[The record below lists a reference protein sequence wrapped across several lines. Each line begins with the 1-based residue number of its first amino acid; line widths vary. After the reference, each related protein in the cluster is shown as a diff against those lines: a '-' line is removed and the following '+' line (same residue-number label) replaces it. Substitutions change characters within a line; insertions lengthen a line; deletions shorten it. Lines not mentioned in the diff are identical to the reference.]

1 MEPDK
6 FIQKEYKWAERK
18 IFSSIDVLSRSDVRE
33 ALYII
38 ESVCLDRY
46 VTHF

>member
-6 FIQKEYKWAERK
+6 FIQEEYKWAEGK

-33 ALYII
+33 VLYII

>member
-6 FIQKEYKWAERK
+6 FIQEEYKWAGRK
-18 IFSSIDVLSRSDVRE
+18 IFSSIDILSRSDVRK

-38 ESVCLDRY
+38 ELVCLDRY